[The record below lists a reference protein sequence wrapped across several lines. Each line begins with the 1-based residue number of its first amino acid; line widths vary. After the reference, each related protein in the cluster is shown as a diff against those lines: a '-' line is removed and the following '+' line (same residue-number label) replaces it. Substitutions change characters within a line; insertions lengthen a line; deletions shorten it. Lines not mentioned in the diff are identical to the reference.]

1 MTATDKNKDKDPGEP
16 ELLTRIGQGD
26 QRAFTEMVE
35 RYWNRIYSHGL
46 AYLKSA
52 QRAEEVTQDIFM
64 KVWTTRERLNEVRSL
79 DNYLFI
85 IARNHIFN
93 ETRKKVALIY
103 GLAEGA
109 DGRGLEHAET
119 SSLPDLQTEY
129 KESYQQ
135 LLKGIELLPEKRR
148 IVFKL
153 SRLDGLTNE
162 QIASRLGI
170 HKDTVYQY
178 LVKSLLFLRSYM
190 REHAGDTLLALL
202 LLEEWRRIK

>member
-1 MTATDKNKDKDPGEP
+1 
-16 ELLTRIGQGD
+16 LLTRIGRGD
-26 QRAFTEMVE
+26 QLAFAEMVH
-35 RYWNRIYSHGL
+35 RHWSTIYSHGL

-52 QRAEEVTQDIFM
+52 PRAEEVTQDIFM
-64 KVWTTRERLNEVRSL
+64 KIWTTREKLPEVRNL

-93 ETRKKVALIY
+93 ETRKKITLIY
-103 GLAEGA
+103 GQVEE
-109 DGRGLEHAET
+109 RAET
-119 SSLPDLQTEY
+119 SALPDLQAEY

-153 SRLDGLTNE
+153 SRLEGLSNE
-162 QIASRLGI
+162 QIAARLGI

-178 LVKSLLFLRSYM
+178 LVKSLLFLRAYM
-190 REHAGDTLLALL
+190 QEHMGETLLVIFFLLPYSIGDTSPCL
-202 LLEEWRRIK
+202 

>member
-1 MTATDKNKDKDPGEP
+1 MI
-16 ELLTRIGQGD
+16 RIGRGD
-26 QRAFTEMVE
+26 QLAFAEMV
-35 RYWNRIYSHGL
+35 RRHWNTIYSHGL

-52 QRAEEVTQDIFM
+52 PRAEEVTQDIFM
-64 KVWTTRERLNEVRSL
+64 KVWITREKLPEVRNL

-93 ETRKKVALIY
+93 ETRKKITLVY
-103 GLAEGA
+103 GQVEE
-109 DGRGLEHAET
+109 RAET
-119 SSLPDLQTEY
+119 SALPDLQTEY

-153 SRLDGLTNE
+153 SRLEGLSNE
-162 QIASRLGI
+162 QIAARLDI

-178 LVKSLLFLRSYM
+178 LVKSLLFLRAYM
-190 REHAGDTLLALL
+190 QEHLGETLLVLFFSFPT
-202 LLEEWRRIK
+202 LLEISPRVFN